1 MRHLLASTGLGTLAM
16 VMASSAGAETA
27 ISTATTSPVTTSAS
41 GEIHVTSAGSI
52 KPTSGVAV
60 TVNSSNYVN
69 NEGTIAIQGAND
81 SAGIVANPGFTGTI
95 TNSGTITIDENYTP
109 TDSDSDGDL
118 DGAFAQGG
126 NRFGIHVL
134 SGGAYTGTI
143 AHSGTI
149 TIEGNNSAG
158 IALDSALSG
167 SLNATNGKIAVTGD
181 NSVGIRTG
189 AVSGNVNIGSGSN
202 IAVQGQNSIGVL
214 VGGDIGGAV
223 TLQGSVTTTGYRYT
237 TPPSDTSKL
246 DADDLLQNGPAV
258 LIAGNVAGGI
268 LLETRPADNDANSTD
283 EDGDGIADASE
294 TTATLASY
302 GAAPALKIGST
313 TQDISIGAVASSSAG
328 HGLVIKGSIAGSG
341 IYSGVKATG
350 LEIGGTGHNV
360 SIAGGMTLTGGISA
374 AANGASATGIHFG
387 SGARVPQVVI
397 SGAVNVSGGGASTAA
412 SQAILI
418 DNGATVNSITNSGS
432 ILATRSG
439 TSGSAAAI
447 VDKSGTLGLVQ
458 NGGSIGVTNA
468 ATLGTAAT
476 AIDLSTSATGAVVR
490 QVAAASGKPAPT
502 ITGNILFGAGND
514 TLDVQAG
521 SVTGNVDFGGGS
533 DAMSLSGTSA
543 FHGTLANSAGLALN
557 VGAGTTLDLQ
567 NVGAVNLASLT
578 TGSGALLGVH
588 IGNSGFT
595 SYNVAGTA
603 NFATGTKI
611 AVAFDQ
617 IGTAPGNYTIIDAG
631 TLVGGQNLTSSIVT
645 LPYLFNSTLTS
656 DTTTGQVTLGVQL
669 KGASELGLN
678 QSETAIVD
686 AVLGAADSDSDVAGV
701 LLTIA
706 DSQTLKSTLQQMMPE
721 HAGGVFETVT
731 KPSRL
736 AADILAQPRM
746 SKGLWVQQVAWGSS
760 KSVGDTSSYKLGSWG
775 AVGGYDI
782 PVGPLGNVGASLG
795 YFYGKDHHN
804 GAELVSNHYE
814 AGLYWRGGFG
824 PFHAWAR
831 GTAGTISFNGTRN
844 FSGLDGLATITRSA
858 DGRWKGRLYSGSAG
872 VSYEAHAG
880 RLSIRPNASIEYYKL
895 HEKGYTETGGGDAYD
910 LTVRARNSNESAA
923 NAMLAFGYDFM
934 RSDDQDS
941 GWLRVELEGGRRQI
955 LSGSVGDTVASFG
968 SGTPFTLTAEDR
980 TSGWRGGLRL
990 LGGGSSVT
998 FFAEGNAEQQQG
1010 RMSLGGRLGL
1020 SLGF

>member
-27 ISTATTSPVTTSAS
+27 ISTATTSPVATSAA
-41 GEIHVTSAGSI
+41 GDIHVTSAGSI

-69 NEGTIAIQGAND
+69 NEGAIAIQGAND
-81 SAGIVANPGFTGTI
+81 SAGIVANPGFTGDI

-109 TDSDSDGDL
+109 TDSDTDGDL
-118 DGAFAQGG
+118 DGAFAQGS

-134 SGGAYTGTI
+134 SGGTYTGTI

-202 IAVQGQNSIGVL
+202 IAVQGRNSIGVL

-268 LLETRPADNDANSTD
+268 LLDTRPADNDANSTD

-294 TTATLASY
+294 TTATLVSY

-313 TQDISIGAVASSSAG
+313 TQDISIGAVSSSSAG
-328 HGLVIKGSIAGSG
+328 HGLVIKGSIVANG
-341 IYSGVKATG
+341 IYSGINSTG

-374 AANGASATGIHFG
+374 TANGASATAIHFG
-387 SGARVPQVVI
+387 SGASVPQIVI

-418 DNGATVNSITNSGS
+418 DSGATVNSITNNGS

-458 NGGSIGVTNA
+458 NSGSIGVTNA

-557 VGAGTTLDLQ
+557 VGAGTILDLQ
-567 NVGAVNLASLT
+567 NAGTVNLASLT
-578 TGSGALLGVH
+578 TGSGASLGVH
-588 IGNSGFT
+588 IGDSGFT

-611 AVAFDQ
+611 AVTFDQ
-617 IGTAPGNYTIIDAG
+617 IGNAAGNYTIIDAG
-631 TLVGGQNLTSSIVT
+631 TLIGGQNLTSSIVT

-782 PVGPLGNVGASLG
+782 PVGALGNVGASLG

-814 AGLYWRGGFG
+814 AGVYWRGGFG

-923 NAMLAFGYDFM
+923 NAMLALGYDFM

-968 SGTPFTLTAEDR
+968 SGTSFTLTAEDR

-990 LGGGSSVT
+990 LGGGSSVN

-1010 RMSLGGRLGL
+1010 RVSLGGRLGL

>member
-1 MRHLLASTGLGTLAM
+1 MRQLLASTGLGTLVM

-27 ISTATTSPVTTSAS
+27 ISTATTSPVATSAA
-41 GEIHVTSAGSI
+41 GDIHVTSAGSI

-69 NEGTIAIQGAND
+69 NEGAIAIQGAND
-81 SAGIVANPGFTGTI
+81 SAGIVANPGLTGNI

-109 TDSDSDGDL
+109 TDSDNDGDL
-118 DGAFAQGG
+118 DGPFAQGS

-134 SGGAYTGTI
+134 SGGTYTGTI

-158 IALDSALSG
+158 IALDSTLNG

-189 AVSGNVNIGSGSN
+189 AVSGSVNIGSGSSV
-202 IAVQGQNSIGVL
+202 AVQGLNSIGVL
-214 VGGDIGGAV
+214 VGGDVAGAV
-223 TLQGSVTTTGYRYT
+223 TLQGTVSTTGYRYT
-237 TPPSDTSKL
+237 TAPSDTSKL
-246 DADDLLQNGPAV
+246 DADDLLQGGPSV

-268 LLETRPADNDANSTD
+268 LLDTRPADNDANSTD

-328 HGLVIKGSIAGSG
+328 HGLVIKGSITGSG
-341 IYSGVKATG
+341 IYSGVNATG

-360 SIAGGMTLTGGISA
+360 SIAGGMTLTGTVAA
-374 AANGASATGIHFG
+374 AANGANATAIHIG
-387 SGARVPQVVI
+387 SGASIPQIVI
-397 SGAVNVSGGGASTAA
+397 SGVANASIGGTSTSAA
-412 SQAILI
+412 QAILI
-418 DNGATVNSITNSGS
+418 DSGATVNSITNSGS
-432 ILATRSG
+432 IVASQNG
-439 TSGSAAAI
+439 TTGSAAAI

-458 NGGSIGVTNA
+458 NSGFVGIANA
-468 ATLGTAAT
+468 SSLGDWAT
-476 AIDLSTSATGAVVR
+476 AIDLRANATGATAQ
-490 QVAAASGKPAPT
+490 QVAAASGKPAPS
-502 ITGNILFGAGND
+502 ITGNILFGGGND

-521 SVTGNVDFGGGS
+521 SVTGNVNFGGGS
-533 DAMSLSGTSA
+533 DTMKLSGTSA

-567 NVGAVNLASLT
+567 NVGIVNLASLT
-578 TGSGALLGVH
+578 TGSGASLGVH
-588 IGNSGFT
+588 IGDSGFT

-611 AVAFDQ
+611 AVTFDQ
-617 IGTAPGNYTIIDAG
+617 IGTAAGNYTIIDAG

-669 KGASELGLN
+669 KGASALGLN
-678 QSETAIVD
+678 QSETAIID

-795 YFYGKDHHN
+795 YYYGKDHHN

-814 AGLYWRGGFG
+814 AGVYWRGGFG

-831 GTAGTISFNGTRN
+831 GTAGTIKFNGTRN

-895 HEKGYTETGGGDAYD
+895 HENGYTETGGGDAYD
-910 LTVRARNSNESAA
+910 LTVRSRNSNESAA
-923 NAMLAFGYDFM
+923 NAMLALGYDFM

-941 GWLRVELEGGRRQI
+941 GWMRVELEGGRRQI

-990 LGGGSSVT
+990 LGGGSSVS

-1010 RMSLGGRLGL
+1010 RVSLGGRLGL

>member
-1 MRHLLASTGLGTLAM
+1 MRHLLASTGLGTLAI

-27 ISTATTSPVTTSAS
+27 ISTATTTPVTTSAA
-41 GEIHVTSAGSI
+41 GDIHVTSTGSI

-60 TVNSSNYVN
+60 TVNSSNYVK
-69 NEGTIAIQGAND
+69 NEGTIAIQGANN
-81 SAGIVANPGFTGTI
+81 SAGIVANPGFTGDI

-118 DGAFAQGG
+118 DGPFAQGS

-134 SGGAYTGTI
+134 SGGTYSGAI

-158 IALDSALSG
+158 IALDSALNG
-167 SLNATNGKIAVTGD
+167 SLNATNGKISVTGD

-189 AVSGNVNIGSGSN
+189 AVSGNVNIGSGSSV
-202 IAVQGQNSIGVL
+202 AVQGQNAIGVL
-214 VGGDIGGAV
+214 VGGDVGGAV

-268 LLETRPADNDANSTD
+268 LLDTHPTLSSTNTD
-283 EDGDGIADASE
+283 TDGDGIADASE
-294 TTATLASY
+294 TTATLVSF

-328 HGLVIKGSIAGSG
+328 HGLVIKGSVVGNG
-341 IYSGVKATG
+341 IYSGVNSTG

-360 SIAGGMTLTGGISA
+360 GIAGGMTLTGGISA
-374 AANGASATGIHFG
+374 TANGASATAIHFG
-387 SGARVPQVVI
+387 SGASVPQVVI
-397 SGAVNVSGGGASTAA
+397 SGSVNVSGGGASTSA
-412 SQAILI
+412 SRAILI
-418 DNGATVNSITNSGS
+418 DSGATVNSISNSGT
-432 ILATRSG
+432 ILASRTG
-439 TSGSAAAI
+439 TSGTAAAI
-447 VDKSGTLGLVQ
+447 VDKSGTLGLIQ
-458 NGGSIGVTNA
+458 NSGSIGVTSA

-476 AIDLSTSATGAVVR
+476 AIDLSTNTTGAVVR
-490 QVAAASGKPAPT
+490 QVAAASGSTAPT
-502 ITGNILFGAGND
+502 ITGNILFGTGGD
-514 TLDVQAG
+514 TLDLQAG

-533 DAMSLSGTSA
+533 DAMILSGTSV

-557 VGAGTTLDLQ
+557 VGAATTLDLQ
-567 NVGAVNLASLT
+567 NVGTVNLASLT
-578 TGSGALLGVH
+578 TGSGASLGVH
-588 IGNSGFT
+588 IGDSGFT

-611 AVAFDQ
+611 AVTFDQ

-631 TLVGGQNLTSSIVT
+631 TLVGAQNLTSSIVT

-678 QSETAIVD
+678 QSETQIID
-686 AVLGAADSDSDVAGV
+686 AVLGAADSDSGVAGV
-701 LLTIA
+701 LLTIGN
-706 DSQTLKSTLQQMMPE
+706 SQTLKSTLQQMMPE

-795 YFYGKDHHN
+795 YYYGKDHHN

-814 AGLYWRGGFG
+814 AGVYWRGSFG
-824 PFHAWAR
+824 PIHAWAR
-831 GTAGTISFNGTRN
+831 GTAGTISFDGTRN

-923 NAMLAFGYDFM
+923 NAMLALGYDFM

-990 LGGGSSVT
+990 LGGGSSVS

-1010 RMSLGGRLGL
+1010 RVSLGGRLGL